1 MIGLIPDNVVLKM
14 RIIILQTIGGF
25 GDGGKT
31 GGGVLHII
39 SLAME
44 WLRIGNEVHFITNS
58 SDKGESVYEGI
69 HNFHRVKSRG
79 HSFAYDMFANFF
91 IQKTEIKSIIRSIL
105 KDRTEDTI
113 VVAASSFPSDVFAAF
128 WVARKFKLNAVV
140 YFYHLNPPFWS
151 RPFKRGGLFRGTV
164 NWILDQIAMTL
175 VKLGKL
181 LPSVCHVREI
191 ASSGWRFG
199 TGVLR
204 DDIPLIV
211 HKDVVNQ
218 QKSILNEACFIGG
231 IAVNK
236 GVIDL
241 MRIWKIVCRYIPR
254 AKLVIAGNLPDS
266 HLGEKLYSLRTQLG
280 LEGNVTFIFRY
291 ISEEKKHGILGRST
305 LFLFPS
311 YEEGWSLSVM
321 EAAAFGVLPITY
333 NLPAYDYLGPNAVKV
348 KIGDVTEFAHM
359 TIKFI
364 QETEVRIAL
373 TSELSKRVMSYT
385 MSDVAKYQL
394 AKFEQFLKQRR
405 IGV

>member
-25 GDGGKT
+25 GDDGEA

-39 SLAME
+39 SLALE

-69 HNFHRVKSRG
+69 HDFHRVKSRD
-79 HSFAYDMFANFF
+79 HSFPYDMFANFF

-105 KDRTEDTI
+105 KDRTKDTI
-113 VVAASSFPSDVFAAF
+113 VVTASSIPSDVFAAF

-151 RPFKRGGLFRGTV
+151 RPFKRGGLFRATV
-164 NWILDQIAMTL
+164 NWILNQIAMTL

-191 ASSGWRFG
+191 ASSGWRFD
-199 TGVLR
+199 TGVLK
-204 DDIPLIV
+204 DDLPLIV

-218 QKSILNEACFIGG
+218 QKSIVNEACFIGR

-241 MRIWKIVCRYIPR
+241 MRVWKIVCRYIPR
-254 AKLVIAGNLPDS
+254 AKLVIAGNLPNS
-266 HLGEKLYSLRTQLG
+266 RLGEKLYSLRTRLG
-280 LEGNVTFIFRY
+280 LEGNVTFIFRH
-291 ISEEKKHGILGRST
+291 ISEEKHSILSRSA

-348 KIGDVTEFAHM
+348 KIGDVTEFAHL

-364 QETEVRIAL
+364 QETEARIAL

-385 MSDVAKYQL
+385 ISNVAKYQL
-394 AKFEQFLKQRR
+394 AKFEQFVKQCR
-405 IGV
+405 ISV